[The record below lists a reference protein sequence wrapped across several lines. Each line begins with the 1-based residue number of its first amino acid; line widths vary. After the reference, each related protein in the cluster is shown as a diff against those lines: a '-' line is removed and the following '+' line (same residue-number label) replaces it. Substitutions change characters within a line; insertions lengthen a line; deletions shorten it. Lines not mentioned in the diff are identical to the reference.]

1 MEYNHR
7 NANED
12 AVKLITET
20 SEGEGWRYKM
30 IENELVP
37 IYEGENKEKLVNA
50 RELHSIM
57 KVGKDFTTWIKDRI
71 KKYYFIENE
80 DYILTLTK
88 IGERQNVIKH
98 EYYLKI
104 DVAKEIAMVENN
116 EIARKI
122 RRYFI
127 EVEKRYRTIVE
138 SPTNIFDF
146 MRLALDQIEE
156 NEKKIQNVKLL
167 SENNAKQIKE
177 ILSKIDVT
185 IKKDYCLA
193 SDIAEQLGV
202 YSESGLPHSNLIGAI
217 ARQLGLKTSY
227 KHYYEDEYIAI
238 VPDISKGNDFWQVY
252 YKPKAVNE
260 IINWFNKNRVD
271 IEYRVI
277 YQKNTKSGIKGQI
290 KEKGFKIDDICYKV
304 SNKM

>member
-1 MEYNHR
+1 MNKKEILNMKY
-7 NANED
+7 
-12 AVKLITET
+12 T
-20 SEGEGWRYKM
+20 M
-30 IENELVP
+30 IENELLP
-37 IYEGENKEKLVNA
+37 IYENEKKERLVNA

-98 EYYLKI
+98 EYYLTI
-104 DVAKEIAMVENN
+104 NMAKELAMVENN
-116 EIARKI
+116 QTGRKI

-127 EVEKRYRTIVE
+127 EVEKRYREIVE

-146 MRLALDQIEE
+146 MRLALDQIES
-156 NEKKIQNVKLL
+156 NEKEIQNVKLI
-167 SENNAKQIKE
+167 SEDNAKQIKE
-177 ILSKIDVT
+177 MQSKIDVT
-185 IKKDYCLA
+185 IKKEYCLA

-217 ARQLGLKTSY
+217 ARQIGYKTSY
-227 KHYYEDEYIAI
+227 KHYYEDDYIAI

-252 YKPKAVNE
+252 YKPKVVVK
-260 IINWFNKNRVD
+260 IISWFNKNKEEL
-271 IEYRVI
+271 EYTIV
-277 YQKNTKSGIKGQI
+277 YQRNTKNGVKGEI
-290 KEKGFKIDDICYKV
+290 KEKGFKIDEVCYKI
-304 SNKM
+304 NTEKKKQ